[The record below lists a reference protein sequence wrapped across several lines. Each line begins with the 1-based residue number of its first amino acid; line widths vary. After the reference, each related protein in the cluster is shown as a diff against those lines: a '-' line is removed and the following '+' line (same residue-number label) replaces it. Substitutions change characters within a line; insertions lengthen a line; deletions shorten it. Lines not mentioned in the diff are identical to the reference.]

1 MALRD
6 VLAGGIEA
14 DLSRLRARQR
24 DDSGFLL
31 AASHWLRY
39 HLCTCYEEPLSAP
52 NSCHSL
58 GGRFS
63 YTLSG
68 VEGTSELSN
77 TKSSRLPN
85 PAPPE
90 TLARWVLLF

>member
-14 DLSRLRARQR
+14 DLSCLRARQR

-31 AASHWLRY
+31 AASHRLRY

-52 NSCHSL
+52 NSCH
-58 GGRFS
+58 
-63 YTLSG
+63 
-68 VEGTSELSN
+68 
-77 TKSSRLPN
+77 
-85 PAPPE
+85 
-90 TLARWVLLF
+90 